1 MNIVSRKTVNNKEIG
16 KIVIADEVIATIA
29 GTAAL
34 EVNGVYCTPNN
45 NNKGA
50 LINWINKKN
59 VTKDVDIEI
68 IENEIYVNIS
78 VVINFGFN
86 ITDVSC
92 ELQEKISSALELMTS
107 MTVKEVNVS
116 IVGIV
121 EKTAQN

>member
-34 EVNGVYCTPNN
+34 EVKGVYCTPNN

-59 VTKDVDIEI
+59 VTKDVDVEI
-68 IENEIYVNIS
+68 IENEIYVNLS
-78 VVINFGFN
+78 VVINFGYN
-86 ITDVSC
+86 ITEISN
-92 ELQEKISSALELMTS
+92 ELQEKICSALELMTA

-121 EKTAQN
+121 EKTNQN